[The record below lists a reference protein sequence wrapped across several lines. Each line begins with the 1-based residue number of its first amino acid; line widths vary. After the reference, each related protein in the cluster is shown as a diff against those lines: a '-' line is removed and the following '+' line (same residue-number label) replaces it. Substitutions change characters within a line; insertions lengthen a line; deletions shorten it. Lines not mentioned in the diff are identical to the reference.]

1 MNINHRPQV
10 TAEAATEE
18 GAAISTATWITT
30 TAILTITAAG
40 AGAGAAQGAGRRR
53 AGESHKN
60 QKE

>member
-40 AGAGAAQGAGRRR
+40 AAQEAGRRR